1 MSLLN
6 YFQKNVML
14 TDIDGVVWHG
24 KVETYTPAADS
35 EENVEEIAIMTDEQ
49 GLTGFRIDEIKS
61 ISII

>member
-1 MSLLN
+1 
-6 YFQKNVML
+6 VTL

-24 KVETYTPAADS
+24 KVETYTSAADS

>member
-1 MSLLN
+1 MNLLN
-6 YFQKNVML
+6 YFQKNVTL

-24 KVETYTPAADS
+24 KVETYTSAADS